1 MTLDETA
8 RAAAERL
15 IGRFGTIAT
24 LRRATRTYDPA
35 TGKAVESTRDYRVRL
50 SPPTRFHEARI
61 DGTLIEAGDM
71 ATQMAAK
78 GAPVVPD
85 AASDTVILGETAWT
99 LVRVDPVMSGAKAA
113 YYDLHLRR

>member
-61 DGTLIEAGDM
+61 LFDRNHGGVAGGRFHSTRVLIDLTVSESEA
-71 ATQMAAK
+71 AALSTPIPIF
-78 GAPVVPD
+78 A
-85 AASDTVILGETAWT
+85 IL
-99 LVRVDPVMSGAKAA
+99 R
-113 YYDLHLRR
+113 